1 MRCNGNTGVQPVH
14 CHQLRKGRR
23 QARPSRRYALHCLKQ
38 YTRQWTHMVPLK
50 LADCWPSCLNRFSRV
65 QPRQLQV
72 STRLSAARA
81 GATSALVTQCTS
93 SRVAQCTSSRV
104 AQWIRCGNDDK
115 DFVVSLSC
123 MADDVRADNYAR
135 VAMAVHSALCAC

>member
-1 MRCNGNTGVQPVH
+1 
-14 CHQLRKGRR
+14 
-23 QARPSRRYALHCLKQ
+23 
-38 YTRQWTHMVPLK
+38 MVPLK

-81 GATSALVTQCTS
+81 GATSALVTQY
-93 SRVAQCTSSRV
+93 TSSRV
-104 AQWIRCGNDDK
+104 AQWSRCGNDDK

-135 VAMAVHSALCAC
+135 VAMAVHSAC